1 MKERAMDKP
10 FTDRVESSDVPKM
23 PAEYQDLLKRVLAI
37 QADCEI
43 GGPHLYVRTILPA
56 APTKVDQLIVARTA
70 AEEADHYRKVARLA
84 GEVGLDL
91 SFILSRPN
99 QERYVNAFRGTITSW
114 EEFAVFGFLID
125 RVGRYQLEEFIGC
138 SYAPLNRIL
147 PDVIVEELAHIEYG
161 ENKTAEFAATGGESK
176 EKIQR
181 VVNAWYPKALDM
193 FGNSDSRRSERYRH
207 WGLKRRTN
215 SEAREEYI
223 REVNPLIEAMGL
235 AVPDPNA
242 GRQFV

>member
-1 MKERAMDKP
+1 METP
-10 FTDRVESSDVPKM
+10 FTDKLEAADVAKM

-43 GGPHLYVRTILPA
+43 GGPHLYVKTMLPA

-84 GEVGLDL
+84 GDIGLDV

-99 QERYVNAFRGTITSW
+99 RERYVNAFRGEITSW

-125 RVGRYQLEEFIGC
+125 RVGRYQLEEFVGC
-138 SYAPLNRIL
+138 SFAPLDRIL
-147 PDVIVEELAHIEYG
+147 PDIVTEELGHIEYG
-161 ENKTAEFAATGGESK
+161 MNKTAELAAKGGASK
-176 EKIQR
+176 ERVQKI
-181 VVNAWYPKALDM
+181 VDTWYVKALDM
-193 FGNSDSRRSERYRH
+193 FGRTGSRRSERYRH

-215 SEAREEYI
+215 ADARAEYI

-235 AVPDPNA
+235 RVPDPSA
-242 GRQFV
+242 GREFV

>member
-1 MKERAMDKP
+1 MGEP
-10 FTDRVESSDVPKM
+10 FTDKVEASDVPKM

-43 GGPHLYVRTILPA
+43 GGPHLYVQNILPA
-56 APTKVDQLIVARTA
+56 APTKLDQLIVARTA

-84 GEVGLDL
+84 GDVGTDVSYL
-91 SFILSRPN
+91 LSRPN
-99 QERYVNAFRGTITSW
+99 QERYLNAFRGEITTW

-138 SYAPLNRIL
+138 SYAPLDRIL
-147 PDVIVEELAHIEYG
+147 PDIIIEEQGHIDYG
-161 ENKTAEFAATGGESK
+161 QNEAAEFAAKGGESK

-181 VVNAWYPKALDM
+181 VLNTWYPKALDM
-193 FGNSDSRRSERYRH
+193 FGSSNSRRSERYRY
-207 WGLKRRTN
+207 WGIKRRAN
-215 SEAREEYI
+215 VLAREEYI
-223 REVNPLIEAMGL
+223 REVNPLIGAMGL
-235 AVPDPNA
+235 EVPDPNV

>member
-1 MKERAMDKP
+1 MDQP
-10 FTDRVESSDVPKM
+10 FTDKLEVADVPKM
-23 PAEYQDLLKRVLAI
+23 PAEYQELLKRVLAI

-43 GGPHLYVRTILPA
+43 GGPHLYVRTILPS

-84 GEVGLDL
+84 GEIGLDV

-99 QERYVNAFRGTITSW
+99 RERYVAAFRGTITSW

-125 RVGRYQLEEFIGC
+125 RVGRYQLEEFEGC
-138 SYAPLNRIL
+138 TFAPLDRIL
-147 PDVIVEELAHIEYG
+147 PDIVTEELGHIEYG
-161 ENKTAEFAATGGESK
+161 QNKTAEFAARGGEAK
-176 EKIQR
+176 ERIQR
-181 VVNAWYPKALDM
+181 ILDTWYARGLDM
-193 FGNSDSRRSERYRH
+193 FGHTASRRSERYRH

-215 SEAREEYI
+215 AQARAEYI

-235 AVPDPNA
+235 RVPDPDA